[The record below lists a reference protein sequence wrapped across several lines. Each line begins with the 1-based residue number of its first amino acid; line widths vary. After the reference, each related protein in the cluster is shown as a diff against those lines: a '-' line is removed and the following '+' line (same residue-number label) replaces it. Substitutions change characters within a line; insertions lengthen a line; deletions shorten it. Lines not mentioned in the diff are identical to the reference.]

1 MIYDRI
7 VQLIWLESVR
17 LCTVFVQLCIS
28 AHSSVANRHLLKAI
42 SRVGAGSYEF
52 YDSKFKSKW
61 EDKVNF
67 MILISSLNLS
77 RKFKFNW
84 EDMETHTLKNK
95 NFVINKETMK
105 SMGFPNTGIT

>member
-1 MIYDRI
+1 MIYNRI
-7 VQLIWLESVR
+7 VQLIWFESVQ
-17 LCTVFVQLCIS
+17 LCINFVFVQLCIS

-61 EDKVNF
+61 EDKVNS

-84 EDMETHTLKNK
+84 VDMVNSYTQWDKNK
-95 NFVINKETMK
+95 KIVINKETMK
-105 SMGFPNTGIT
+105 